1 MSAALDAAREALRG
15 EQAWV
20 VGGAVRDRLL
30 HRDILDVDLAVD
42 GDVRAAARHLALQS
56 GGPVFPVSEA
66 FDTWRVMAP
75 DRSWQID
82 LTVLRG
88 ATIEADL
95 ALRDFTVN
103 AIAEPLSGGPL
114 VDPHDGVGDVAAR
127 RLRVVSDTALT
138 DDPLRVM
145 RLARLAVQ
153 LGLEP
158 DERALRLARAT
169 APALPDVAA
178 ERVFAELRGIVSCDR
193 AVAGLELLADLGAEA
208 VVLPELTALRDVEQ
222 SRFHHRDVH
231 GHTLEVLQATIDL
244 EADPA
249 AAIGAAHAPAV
260 LAFLA
265 EPLADELTRGQALR
279 LGALFHDIA
288 KPRTRDERP
297 DGHVTFFHHDR
308 EGAALSR
315 EILTRLKTSE
325 KLRAHVAA
333 LARHH
338 LRLGFLVHERP
349 LDRRAVYRYLTACA
363 PVELDVTL
371 LSCAD
376 RLATRG
382 DNAGPAIAAHLEL
395 ATELT
400 GEALVWRAAGPRTPL
415 VRGDVLAAALGIA
428 PGPALGPL
436 LAAIDEARFAGEVA
450 TADEAIA
457 LARGITAG

>member
-15 EQAWV
+15 ERAWV

-30 HRDILDVDLAVD
+30 HREILDVDLAVD
-42 GDVRAAARHLALQS
+42 GDVRAAARHLALQA
-56 GGPVFPVSEA
+56 GGPVFPVSEE
-66 FDTWRVMAP
+66 FGTWRVMAP
-75 DRSWQID
+75 DRTWQID
-82 LTVLRG
+82 LTALRG
-88 ATIEADL
+88 TSIGEDL

-103 AIAEPLSGGPL
+103 AIAEPLAGGPL
-114 VDPHDGVGDVAAR
+114 VDPHDGAGDVAAR
-127 RLRVVSDTALT
+127 RLRVVGERSFA
-138 DDPLRVM
+138 DDPLRVL
-145 RLARLAVQ
+145 RLARQAVQ

-158 DERALRLARAT
+158 DERAVALARAS
-169 APALPDVAA
+169 APALAGVAA
-178 ERVFAELRGIVSCDR
+178 ERVFAELRGILATDR
-193 AVAGLELLADLGAEA
+193 AVAGLELLADLHAEE

-231 GHTLEVLQATIDL
+231 GHTLEVLQAAIDL
-244 EADPA
+244 ERDPA
-249 AAIGAAHAPAV
+249 TAVGAVHAPAV
-260 LAFLA
+260 SAFLA

-279 LGALFHDIA
+279 LGALLHDIA
-288 KPRTRDERP
+288 KPATREERP
-297 DGHVTFFHHDR
+297 DGFVTFFHHDR

-325 KLRAHVAA
+325 RLRAHVAA

-349 LDRRAVYRYLTACA
+349 LDRRTVYRYLTTCE

-382 DNAGPAIAAHLEL
+382 DNAGPAIAKHLDL
-395 ATELT
+395 AAELT
-400 GEALVWRAAGPRTPL
+400 GEALAWRAAGPRTPL
-415 VRGDVLAAALGIA
+415 VRGDVLADALGIA

-436 LAAIDEARFAGEVA
+436 LTAIDEARFAGEVA
-450 TADEAIA
+450 TPDEAVA
-457 LARGITAG
+457 LARRLHAA